1 MYWTTTDG
9 RPWPSSREIVSL
21 VFRSVSPE
29 TPLVLCRAGPPA
41 AGEPALGDEMCPLP
55 LAGPGAV
62 TEALPAEL
70 SRLAVLLD
78 RDSSDAPELG
88 ADRQV
93 LPEDGG
99 RQRPLVFDAGAVLRQ
114 RGGSGIAG
122 GMVAPVALR
131 VHSGTWRDIRVRYL
145 PSK

>member
-1 MYWTTTDG
+1 M
-9 RPWPSSREIVSL
+9 
-21 VFRSVSPE
+21 
-29 TPLVLCRAGPPA
+29 
-41 AGEPALGDEMCPLP
+41 
-55 LAGPGAV
+55 

-88 ADRQV
+88 ADWQV

-99 RQRPLVFDAGAVLRQ
+99 RQRPLVFDARAVLRQ

-131 VHSGTWRDIRVRYL
+131 VHSGTWRDIRVRYR